1 MEGVLLLGAR
11 LLLLWGSGTLE
22 EKLSS
27 KGGVFVETT
36 SSDSEPTSFHH
47 HK

>member
-11 LLLLWGSGTLE
+11 LLLLWSLGMFE

-27 KGGVFVETT
+27 KGEVFAETT
-36 SSDSEPTSFHH
+36 SSNSEPTTFHH